1 MSDAATFQL
10 EQRAPD
16 GLVLSG
22 ALVFATAANALA
34 QARSALGGVKIA
46 TLDLRGV
53 QRADSAGLA
62 VLLALSADARKQSR
76 VLSLQ
81 NVPEGLRAL
90 AHLSD
95 VESLLGLSESQKA

>member
-1 MSDAATFQL
+1 MTDAATFRL

-34 QARSALGGVKIA
+34 QTRSALSGVNRA

-62 VLLALSADARKQSR
+62 VLLALSADARNQAR
-76 VLSLQ
+76 TLSLQ

-95 VESLLGLSESQKA
+95 VEALLGIAPVGQ

>member
-1 MSDAATFQL
+1 VSDAATFQL
-10 EQRAPD
+10 DKSAPD
-16 GLVLSG
+16 GLTLSG
-22 ALVFATAANALA
+22 ALVFATAASALA
-34 QARSALGGVKIA
+34 QARAALREVASA

-62 VLLALSADARKQSR
+62 VLLALSADARNQAR
-76 VLSLQ
+76 LLRLQ

-95 VESLLGLSESQKA
+95 VESLLGI